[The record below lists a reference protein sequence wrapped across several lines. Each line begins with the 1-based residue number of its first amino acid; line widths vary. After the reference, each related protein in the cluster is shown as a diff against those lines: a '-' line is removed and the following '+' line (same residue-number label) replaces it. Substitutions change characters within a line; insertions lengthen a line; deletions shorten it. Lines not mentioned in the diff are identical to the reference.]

1 MILMAKLSKEDFL
14 KKIDETEMSDDVKI
28 SFMED
33 ISDSLED
40 ANQEL
45 LSEIESL
52 KSELES
58 KVKEIEDLNRRYKE
72 RFLSTE
78 EVKEEIK
85 DDTDAD
91 IYEEKSDEEE
101 VIDVKEI

>member
-14 KKIDETEMSDDVKI
+14 KKIDETEMSDDIKI

>member
-14 KKIDETEMSDDVKI
+14 KKIDETEMSDDIKI

-45 LSEIESL
+45 LAEIESL
-52 KSELES
+52 KFELES
-58 KVKEIEDLNRRYKE
+58 KVKEIEDLNKRYKE

-85 DDTDAD
+85 DDSDAD